1 MWGTILLDEV
11 QLHSRSSNEMDIF
24 NTEHVDTFT
33 KTIELEQNEMVI
45 MEMSITCPQK
55 KIVKHPNMEVLAPVA
70 KVVCRENTMQTEEEK
85 EPCLSHQSIQ
95 RVESLAI
102 PCTCAAIGFGCYL
115 CLECM
120 GVFV

>member
-1 MWGTILLDEV
+1 
-11 QLHSRSSNEMDIF
+11 MDIKRHGF
-24 NTEHVDTFT
+24 GTYA

-85 EPCLSHQSIQ
+85 EPCLSHQTIQ
-95 RVESLAI
+95 RVESVAI

>member
-33 KTIELEQNEMVI
+33 KTIELEKNEMVI

-85 EPCLSHQSIQ
+85 EPCLSHQTIQ

-102 PCTCAAIGFGCYL
+102 PCTCAAVGFGCYL